1 MAARPQK
8 RKQGKTKP
16 APAEAPT
23 LREPLTMFVYADLAG
38 AIRGKGFPTRM
49 LAKRLKSGA
58 GWTPT
63 NIMFTSLGTIA
74 PSPWGPHGDLMLMP
88 DPATK
93 VEVEFG
99 DGSPAERFFLCD
111 LRNTEGTPWDCCPRS
126 FLKNA
131 VAALEKET
139 GLHVMATFEQEF
151 VYSGANERVG
161 DMYAL
166 DAVRRHGNFG
176 EVFLG
181 ALHAAGVEPDSYLS
195 EFAPGQFE
203 VTLPPRDALTACDQ
217 AIITRELARGT
228 AWRLGHKVTFSPR
241 VTPEGLGSGVHIH
254 LSLWDKKG
262 KPVSHDPKGVFGVS
276 EKAGNF
282 LAGIIEHMPA
292 LCAFTAPTPVS
303 YLRLKPHTWTGAW
316 SSLGHRDREAGI
328 RICPTFGTG
337 QDVVARQFNFEY
349 RAADATANVYLQLG
363 TLIHAGLAGLKQRLP
378 MPKPIENQDP
388 EALSKQ
394 ERAKRKIVRLP
405 GSTQEAFAALKADK
419 TVQGFLPEQLLQIY
433 VAEHEAEFALS
444 EAWSPA
450 EICRR
455 YVEVY

>member
-8 RKQGKTKP
+8 SNQGNPKP
-16 APAEAPT
+16 APDDAPI
-23 LREPLTMFVYADLAG
+23 LRDPLTMFVYADLTG
-38 AIRGKGFPTRM
+38 QIRGKGFPTRM

-74 PSPWGPHGDLMLMP
+74 PSPWGPHGDLTLMP
-88 DPATK
+88 DPTTK
-93 VEVEFG
+93 VDVDFG

-111 LRNTEGTPWDCCPRS
+111 LQNTDGTPWDCCPRS

-131 VAALEKET
+131 IATLEKET
-139 GLHVMATFEQEF
+139 GLHLMTTFEQEF

-181 ALHAAGVEPDSYLS
+181 AVRAAGIEADSYLS
-195 EFAPGQFE
+195 EFAAGQFE
-203 VTLPPRDALTACDQ
+203 VTLPPHDALTACDQ
-217 AIITRELARGT
+217 AIIVRELARAT

-241 VTPEGLGSGVHIH
+241 VTPDGLGSGVHIH
-254 LSLWDKKG
+254 FSLWDKKG
-262 KPVSHDPKGVFGVS
+262 KPVSHDPKGTFGVS
-276 EKAGNF
+276 EKAGQF
-282 LAGIIEHMPA
+282 LAGVIEHMPA

-316 SSLGHRDREAGI
+316 SNLGYRDREAGI
-328 RICPTFGTG
+328 RICPTFGKGEEAT
-337 QDVVARQFNFEY
+337 ARQFNFEY
-349 RAADATANVYLQLG
+349 RAADATANAYLQLG
-363 TLIHAGLAGLKQRLP
+363 VIIHAGLAGLKKRLP
-378 MPKPIENQDP
+378 MPKPTKDQDSG
-388 EALSKQ
+388 ALSEA
-394 ERAKRKIVRLP
+394 ERAKHKIVRLP
-405 GSTQEAFAALKADK
+405 GSTTEAFAALKADK

-433 VAEHEAEFALS
+433 IAEHEAEFALS

-455 YVEVY
+455 YAEVY